1 VYLDNDP
8 EAGSYSL
15 EVDGKTIHQWKSH
28 NEDVDDHL
36 FVVSP
41 EVELKTGSRIA
52 FRGQPM
58 AKECR
63 LVKLTA
69 FSSTVEAPLKVQ
81 WLLQEDPRAQV
92 TAHGRR
98 QEIALDDGRL
108 DVDPLLPERSTAA
121 WDLHAIVRPQ
131 EVFTFRQERRLV
143 LEPSFEGNSVTLLNL
158 LHPRK
163 ASEPGLQDAGASISG
178 KTIKAHWADETQRFC
193 LNWDLAQMTVKLI
206 KVP

>member
-1 VYLDNDP
+1 
-8 EAGSYSL
+8 
-15 EVDGKTIHQWKSH
+15 
-28 NEDVDDHL
+28 VDDHL
-36 FVVSP
+36 IVVSP
-41 EVELKTGSRIA
+41 EVELKPGSRIA
-52 FRGQPM
+52 FVGRPM

-69 FSSTVEAPLKVQ
+69 FSSSVDVPVKVQ

-98 QEIALDDGRL
+98 QEIALDDARL

-131 EVFTFRQERRLV
+131 EVFTFRQERRLM
-143 LEPSFEGNSVTLLNL
+143 LEPSFEGDSVTLLNL

-163 ASEPGLQDAGASISG
+163 ASQAGLENTGASISG
-178 KTIKAHWADETQRFC
+178 KTIRVHWTNGTRKFS
-193 LNWDLAQMTVKLI
+193 LTWNLAEKTVKLI
-206 KVP
+206 EAP